1 LFYNLKIIFKKKRVT
16 LAVDR
21 QKLKNILFTVL
32 RIVIS
37 AGILVFL
44 FKTQFRNFSE
54 IANFFRTSQVNI
66 LFVVISLIMY
76 WIGIALLVLRW
87 QVMLKTQ
94 KIHATFGFLFGSY
107 LVGYFFNNFLPTSI
121 GGDVYRIYDTS
132 KLKNSSGMKAA
143 SIVLMERTTGIVSS
157 IIYLFFALAI
167 GFVKTSHVEIKVG
180 RWDVSNHLLIVLI
193 VVFFII
199 SIVLTLIMLFPDT
212 FRLNKLF
219 RKLKFLHR
227 WEGKL
232 KQVYDTFKS
241 FRKHKIILLTT
252 IVLSLV
258 LQFAFTLNYFFAG
271 AGFGISK
278 LSIISYI
285 FVVQFCGILSMI
297 PISIGGIG
305 VREGTFVVLV
315 GALGGEKNIAAIVSI
330 AILIMILI
338 PGVIG
343 GIIYALRP
351 YIDRKKA
358 AASAARELSK

>member
-1 LFYNLKIIFKKKRVT
+1 MAIDKK
-16 LAVDR
+16 
-21 QKLKNILFTVL
+21 KLKNILFTVL

-44 FKTQFRNFSE
+44 FKTQFKNFSE
-54 IANFFRTSQVNI
+54 ITDFFRHSHVNI
-66 LFVVISLIMY
+66 RFVVISLIMY
-76 WIGIALLVLRW
+76 WVGISLLVLRW
-87 QVMLKTQ
+87 QILLKTQ
-94 KIHATFGFLFGSY
+94 KIKASFGFLFRSY

-132 KLKNSSGMKAA
+132 KLKHSSGMKAA

-157 IIYLFFALAI
+157 IIYLFFALSI
-167 GFVKTSHVEIKVG
+167 GFVKTSQVELKVG
-180 RWDVSNHLLIVLI
+180 KWDVSNHLLIILI
-193 VVFFII
+193 IVFFAV
-199 SIVLTLIMLFPDT
+199 SILVILVMLFPDA

-219 RKLKFLHR
+219 RKLKFLHK
-227 WEGKL
+227 WEDKL

-241 FRKHKIILLTT
+241 FRKFKLILLIT
-252 IVLSLV
+252 IALSLV
-258 LQFAFTLNYFFAG
+258 LQFAFTLNYSFTG
-271 AGFGISK
+271 MGFGITK
-278 LSIISYI
+278 LSILSYI
-285 FVVQFCGILSMI
+285 FIVQLCGILSMI

-305 VREGTFVVLV
+305 VREGTFVILV

-351 YIDRKKA
+351 YIDKKRA
-358 AASAARELSK
+358 ALAEAADTSLK

>member
-1 LFYNLKIIFKKKRVT
+1 M
-16 LAVDR
+16 AVDKK
-21 QKLKNILFTVL
+21 KLKNRLFIVL
-32 RIVIS
+32 RIAIS
-37 AGILVFL
+37 VGILIFL
-44 FKTQFRNFSE
+44 FKTQFKNFSE
-54 IANFFRTSQVNI
+54 ITDFFRQSHVNI
-66 LFVVISLIMY
+66 LFVVISFIMY
-76 WIGIALLVLRW
+76 WVGIYLLVIRW
-87 QVMLKTQ
+87 QIMLKTQ
-94 KIHATFGFLFGSY
+94 KINATSGFLLGSY

-132 KLKNSSGMKAA
+132 KLKNSSTMKAA
-143 SIVLMERTTGIVSS
+143 SIVLMERTTGIISS

-167 GFVKTSHVEIKVG
+167 GFVKTSRVELMVG
-180 RWDVSNHLLIVLI
+180 KWEVSNHLLIILI

-199 SIVLTLIMLFPDT
+199 SILVILIMLFPDT

-227 WEGKL
+227 WESKL

-241 FRKHKIILLTT
+241 FRKYKLILLLT

-258 LQFAFTLNYFFAG
+258 LQFAFTLNASFVG
-271 AGFGISK
+271 MGFGITK
-278 LSIISYI
+278 LSILSYI
-285 FVVQFCGILSMI
+285 FIVQLCGLLSMI

-315 GALGGEKNIAAIVSI
+315 GALGGEKSIATIVSI
-330 AILIMILI
+330 AMLIMILI

-351 YIDRKKA
+351 YIDKKRA
-358 AASAARELSK
+358 AKLADANFSITFK

>member
-1 LFYNLKIIFKKKRVT
+1 MAIDKK
-16 LAVDR
+16 
-21 QKLKNILFTVL
+21 KLKNILFTVL

-44 FKTQFRNFSE
+44 FKTQFKNFSE
-54 IANFFRTSQVNI
+54 ITDFFRHSHVNI
-66 LFVVISLIMY
+66 RFVVISLIMY
-76 WIGIALLVLRW
+76 WVGISLLVLRW
-87 QVMLKTQ
+87 QILLKTQ
-94 KIHATFGFLFGSY
+94 KIKASFGFLFRSY

-132 KLKNSSGMKAA
+132 KLKHSSGMKAA

-157 IIYLFFALAI
+157 IIYLFFALSI
-167 GFVKTSHVEIKVG
+167 GFVKTSQVELKVG
-180 RWDVSNHLLIVLI
+180 KWDVSNHLLIILI
-193 VVFFII
+193 IVFFAV
-199 SIVLTLIMLFPDT
+199 SILVILVMLFPDA

-219 RKLKFLHR
+219 RKLKFLHK
-227 WEGKL
+227 WEDKL

-241 FRKHKIILLTT
+241 FRKFKLILLIT
-252 IVLSLV
+252 IALSLV
-258 LQFAFTLNYFFAG
+258 LQFAFTLNYSFAG
-271 AGFGISK
+271 MGFGITK
-278 LSIISYI
+278 LSILSYI
-285 FVVQFCGILSMI
+285 FIVQLCGILSMI

-305 VREGTFVVLV
+305 VREGTFVILV

-351 YIDRKKA
+351 YIDKKRA
-358 AASAARELSK
+358 ALAEAADTSLK